1 MLKTSLMIR
10 DIDDLS
16 LILLNSTH
24 SPTSVIACSNESIVI
39 DFTNIKNVY
48 VSGLIFRE
56 CGGSRIKFVCSFTLV
71 DSGFQDQN
79 ESAVLLNGTYA
90 NIIRC
95 QFRSNNGSNQYDVI
109 DSSHVYSV
117 GGAVYCFNCYSTI
130 TISESYF
137 EGNNAQLVGAIFGTE
152 YSIVTITNSTF
163 FGSITN
169 NDVIILCGE
178 SIYAGTGVTVNIE
191 SSFFTKNDR
200 GEVMHLCNG
209 DNHSKVNIVSSLFF
223 NNSAGVI
230 LTAIKDGCH
239 CSGQPRKVTTVSVNI
254 TASNFTSNLGI
265 VVHLIMDSDVYM
277 DIHNNYYYA
286 DLNASNV
293 NIVSSHFDSN
303 SGKAVLLA
311 RSEPSIPVKTKSDL
325 KFVNIEKSVFTNN
338 EGIVVYMNTQNDPST
353 MNIVFS
359 QFCNNSG
366 GPVIFAK
373 SNMEYGSEQLS
384 TSINIASSN
393 FTGNFGGAILTSDCS
408 IDSSCDDSTVV
419 KITNSN
425 FLNNSGSHGAVYG
438 LFVDISDSNFYG
450 NSDRAVNALFG
461 INLTNSN
468 FTHNF
473 NNNITTQHIQTL
485 PSAGGAVYAGGETSI
500 SRCYFLYNEALY
512 RSDLV
517 SIANSRTMIS
527 GNKAGDEGGG
537 IYAISSS
544 VIVYHKNEAINYYD
558 KHVRFWVYTN
568 EAKRGG
574 GLYMG
579 LSAKLYILQYQY
591 TTINDVDASFFPV
604 IFEANCANYGGAIYV
619 DDETNFGT
627 CESSSSDK
635 YSTATE
641 CFMQSIM
648 LYNRDM
654 PLSPDD
660 TGLLIETVVTEFI
673 QNNAIISGSDLFGGL
688 LDRCTVSPF
697 AEVHY
702 VNSSCEKNVTGF
714 SYFTCMTSIS
724 ASNQEEYR
732 QNTTI
737 INSGPVQLCF
747 CTDGQPDC
755 NHLLPSVHV
764 KKGEL
769 FQVEL
774 VAVDQVNN
782 VIPDVIVH
790 SFLSG
795 SESSLANG
803 PLNQKTESYYCTTL
817 KFRITSPQSSE
828 SLTLYAEGPCK
839 DACLPSSEKCE
850 CLFQR
855 VLMPKLFPAK
865 KRKYEFYL

>member
-1 MLKTSLMIR
+1 MHFLLSGLFVLVPPAPYVCILTFRRALFRNLFCIWSILYALGGPLVTISNNMVTSNKAQQGLAYIFQFPVMISGNTLFCNNTGSLFAFNSQVNFT
-10 DIDDLS
+10 DNTTFID
-16 LILLNSTH
+16 NF
-24 SPTSVIACSNESIVI
+24 SPTSTGYAEGGAMTAFQSTIN
-39 DFTNIKNVY
+39 FL
-48 VSGLIFRE
+48 GL
-56 CGGSRIKFVCSFTLV
+56 CSF
-71 DSGFQDQN
+71 
-79 ESAVLLNGTYA
+79 
-90 NIIRC
+90 I
-95 QFRSNNGSNQYDVI
+95 
-109 DSSHVYSV
+109 
-117 GGAVYCFNCYSTI
+117 
-130 TISESYF
+130 
-137 EGNNAQLVGAIFGTE
+137 
-152 YSIVTITNSTF
+152 
-163 FGSITN
+163 
-169 NDVIILCGE
+169 
-178 SIYAGTGVTVNIE
+178 
-191 SSFFTKNDR
+191 
-200 GEVMHLCNG
+200 
-209 DNHSKVNIVSSLFF
+209 
-223 NNSAGVI
+223 NNSAE
-230 LTAIKDGCH
+230 D
-239 CSGQPRKVTTVSVNI
+239 
-254 TASNFTSNLGI
+254 
-265 VVHLIMDSDVYM
+265 
-277 DIHNNYYYA
+277 
-286 DLNASNV
+286 
-293 NIVSSHFDSN
+293 
-303 SGKAVLLA
+303 
-311 RSEPSIPVKTKSDL
+311 
-325 KFVNIEKSVFTNN
+325 
-338 EGIVVYMNTQNDPST
+338 
-353 MNIVFS
+353 
-359 QFCNNSG
+359 
-366 GPVIFAK
+366 
-373 SNMEYGSEQLS
+373 
-384 TSINIASSN
+384 
-393 FTGNFGGAILTSDCS
+393 GGAILAT
-408 IDSSCDDSTVV
+408 DS
-419 KITNSN
+419 K
-425 FLNNSGSHGAVYG
+425 LN
-438 LFVDISDSNFYG
+438 IC
-450 NSDRAVNALFG
+450 
-461 INLTNSN
+461 T
-468 FTHNF
+468 
-473 NNNITTQHIQTL
+473 
-485 PSAGGAVYAGGETSI
+485 
-500 SRCYFLYNEALY
+500 FLYDSPSDDIAYLIGIVNNTARKRGGGIYLY

-579 LSAKLYILQYQY
+579 LNAKLYILQYQY
-591 TTINDVDASFFPV
+591 TTISDVDASFFPV

>member
-1 MLKTSLMIR
+1 MPGKLIMEVIAAIAFLLQGFSLTSGETIIHVIPSADQLCPDKPCVDLSQFAADSSKYTRTSTAITLIFQPGSYMLKTSLMIR

-56 CGGSRIKFVCSFTLV
+56 CGGSRIKFVRNFTLV

-109 DSSHVYSV
+109 DFSHVYSV
-117 GGAVYCFNCYSTI
+117 GGAVYCFNCTV

-137 EGNNAQLVGAIFGTE
+137 EGNNAQLGGAIFGTE
-152 YSIVTITNSTF
+152 YSIVTIINSTF

-169 NDVIILCGE
+169 NDVIIQCGE

-230 LTAIKDGCH
+230 LAAIKDGCH

-254 TASNFTSNLGI
+254 TASNFTSNQGI

-311 RSEPSIPVKTKSDL
+311 SSEPSMWIPVKTKSD
-325 KFVNIEKSVFTNN
+325 FVNIEKSVFTNN

-373 SNMEYGSEQLS
+373 SNMEDGSEQLS

-393 FTGNFGGAILTSDCS
+393 FTDNFGGAILTSDCS

-425 FLNNSGSHGAVYG
+425 FLNNSGSHGAVYS

-450 NSDRAVNALFG
+450 NSDRAVNAL
-461 INLTNSN
+461 
-468 FTHNF
+468 
-473 NNNITTQHIQTL
+473 
-485 PSAGGAVYAGGETSI
+485 
-500 SRCYFLYNEALY
+500 
-512 RSDLV
+512 LV
-517 SIANSRTMIS
+517 
-527 GNKAGDEGGG
+527 
-537 IYAISSS
+537 
-544 VIVYHKNEAINYYD
+544 
-558 KHVRFWVYTN
+558 
-568 EAKRGG
+568 
-574 GLYMG
+574 
-579 LSAKLYILQYQY
+579 
-591 TTINDVDASFFPV
+591 
-604 IFEANCANYGGAIYV
+604 
-619 DDETNFGT
+619 
-627 CESSSSDK
+627 
-635 YSTATE
+635 
-641 CFMQSIM
+641 
-648 LYNRDM
+648 
-654 PLSPDD
+654 
-660 TGLLIETVVTEFI
+660 
-673 QNNAIISGSDLFGGL
+673 
-688 LDRCTVSPF
+688 
-697 AEVHY
+697 
-702 VNSSCEKNVTGF
+702 
-714 SYFTCMTSIS
+714 
-724 ASNQEEYR
+724 
-732 QNTTI
+732 
-737 INSGPVQLCF
+737 
-747 CTDGQPDC
+747 
-755 NHLLPSVHV
+755 
-764 KKGEL
+764 
-769 FQVEL
+769 
-774 VAVDQVNN
+774 
-782 VIPDVIVH
+782 
-790 SFLSG
+790 
-795 SESSLANG
+795 
-803 PLNQKTESYYCTTL
+803 
-817 KFRITSPQSSE
+817 
-828 SLTLYAEGPCK
+828 
-839 DACLPSSEKCE
+839 
-850 CLFQR
+850 
-855 VLMPKLFPAK
+855 
-865 KRKYEFYL
+865 